1 MNFLNDYTIPEAEV
15 AYQKEIIR
23 WGGRFMIFLVVAV
36 FLYLVIKVIVEEQR
50 EIREH
55 DRFMARQKQGA
66 IIGQAGFDQA
76 HAAKESL
83 FIQQKKRIQELLR
96 TVYKQQDHIE
106 RLEQTMKNMHFGDVA
121 ARIREEIENGKNEG
135 KDRR

>member
-1 MNFLNDYTIPEAEV
+1 MTINDFTIPEAEV

-23 WGGRFMIFLVVAV
+23 WGGRFMIFLVVAA

-50 EIREH
+50 DIREH

-66 IIGQAGFDQA
+66 IIGQAAFDQA
-76 HAAKESL
+76 KASERST
-83 FIQQKKRIQELLR
+83 IIRQKKYIAFLDE
-96 TVYKQQDHIE
+96 VIEKQAQHINC
-106 RLEQTMKNMHFGDVA
+106 LETTMKELHFGDVA
-121 ARIREEIENGKNEG
+121 DRIRKEIEDGKNES

>member
-1 MNFLNDYTIPEAEV
+1 MFLNDFTIPEAEV

-50 EIREH
+50 DIREH

-106 RLEQTMKNMHFGDVA
+106 QLEQTMKNLHFGDVA
-121 ARIREEIENGKNEG
+121 DRIREEIEDGKNESE
-135 KDRR
+135 DRR